1 MSRHTRVG
9 ISSKGLS
16 GFALAALASWLLTAC
31 GGDSVTGTK
40 QFTIGGTVS
49 GLVGTGLVLQ
59 DNGGDNLTITAD
71 GTFTFATPVSDGASY
86 AVTVKTQPSSPAQ
99 NCVVTSGSG
108 LVSGG
113 DVKSVSVACT
123 TSGFTVGGHVTG
135 LTGSGLVLQDNG
147 GDDLPISSSQAF
159 TFSKT
164 VGSGATYSVTVKT
177 QPTGP
182 VQVCTVSK
190 GSGTITNANV
200 TDVAVNCTTNAFA
213 VGGTVSGLAGTGLTV
228 LMNGKNPVPIGANGP
243 FTAATL
249 GTGVGYSV
257 TVGTQPTNPSQ
268 TCLVANG
275 TGTVGVAAVSNITIT
290 CTTNSYGVGGTVSGL
305 AGSGLQLQNGV
316 AGAAIP
322 IAANGAGQT
331 YLSLPSNTPYN
342 ILVKTQPTTP
352 SQTCVVANPTGTVT
366 NAAVT
371 NVNVTCSTDMYT
383 IGGTIS
389 GYTGSGLVLKNN
401 GGDNLA
407 VASNGTTFTFA
418 TKLINGAA
426 YAVTV
431 GTQPQTPA
439 QFCVVQNGTGNV
451 AAANVTNVAISCRN
465 EGTFAYTV
473 DQVSGSVSS
482 FAIASNTGALN
493 AVNTVSTPFPTSAP
507 TGVAYVVL
515 PAGAGTYVYVADSG
529 SADVSIYSADSTT
542 GTLTPAVPA
551 SVSTGTAPATPTTV
565 GSTPQSATV
574 DPSGKFLL
582 VADNQNA
589 YGDTTNPPDDTGV
602 IVVFAI
608 DQTTGALTP
617 VAGSPFPTEQGAPPP
632 PGASPVYVTVD
643 PSNLYAFASNQFDP
657 TNGVAGFTFNS
668 PVTSG
673 NLTPTTQGSVVTGAN
688 PVWITVDPLDRFV
701 YVSNQSDGTI
711 SGYSLNAATGALTAL
726 AGSPFSLGAGA
737 STGAIAI
744 DYTGRFLYVADSA
757 HNTLLGFSISAAGA
771 LTALPGSPYST
782 TDSGVT
788 IGFQPFGVG
797 IDPSGHLLYTAN
809 SGDGSITEFTTDP
822 VTGVPTQVTNS
833 PIVATGV
840 GTNAIAIE

>member
-113 DVKSVSVACT
+113 DVKNVSVACT

-135 LTGSGLVLQDNG
+135 LSGSGLVLQDNG

-290 CTTNSYGVGGTVSGL
+290 CATNSYGVGGTVSGL

-342 ILVKTQPTTP
+342 IMVKTQPTTP
-352 SQTCVVANPTGTVT
+352 SQTCVVANPSGTVT

-389 GYTGSGLVLKNN
+389 GYTGSGLVLQNN
-401 GGDNLA
+401 GGDNLGPLA
-407 VASNGTTFTFA
+407 ANSTTFTFA
-418 TKLINGAA
+418 TKLTNGAA

-431 GTQPQTPA
+431 QTQPQTPA
-439 QFCVVQNGTGNV
+439 QFCVVQAGTGNV
-451 AAANVTNVAISCRN
+451 TAANVTNVAISCRN

-473 DQVSGSVSS
+473 DQTSGTVSS
-482 FAIASNTGALN
+482 FAIASNTGALG
-493 AVNTVSTPFPTSAP
+493 AVNTVSTPSATSAP
-507 TGVAYVVL
+507 AGVAYVVL
-515 PAGAGTYVYVADSG
+515 PNNAGTYVYVADAG
-529 SADVSIYSADSTT
+529 SADVSVYSADPNT
-542 GTLTPAVPA
+542 GTLAAAVPA

-565 GSTPQSATV
+565 GSTPQSVAV

-602 IVVFAI
+602 IVVYSI
-608 DQTTGALTP
+608 NQTTGALTQVP
-617 VAGSPFPTEQGAPPP
+617 GSPTVTAPA
-632 PGASPVYVTVD
+632 PGAAPVNVTVD
-643 PSNLYAFASNQFDP
+643 PSDGYAFASNQFLP
-657 TNGVAGFTFNS
+657 TSGVAAYTFNS
-668 PVTSG
+668 PANSG
-673 NLTPTTQGSVVTGAN
+673 NLTPTTQGSVATGNN
-688 PVWITVDPLDRFV
+688 PVWVTVDPLDRFV
-701 YVSNQSDGTI
+701 YVSNNTDGTL
-711 SGYSLNAATGALTAL
+711 SGYSLNAADGTLTAL
-726 AGSPFSLGAGA
+726 TGSPFTLSLTANP
-737 STGAIAI
+737 GAIAI

-757 HNTLLGFSISAAGA
+757 NNQLFAFSIGATGA
-771 LTALPGSPYST
+771 LTALAGSPYT
-782 TDSGVT
+782 TQDAGATSGF
-788 IGFQPFGVG
+788 GPFGVG

-809 SGDGSITEFTTDP
+809 SDGSITEYTTDP

-833 PIVATGV
+833 PLATGAAGV
-840 GTNAIAIE
+840 SAIAIE